1 MEPKVNYVLV
11 GSFVAL
17 LGAAILAGI
26 LWLGKSDYRGS
37 YDRYEAYMTESVAG
51 LSVDS
56 SVKYRGVD
64 VGRVKAIALGPDN
77 PEEVLLTLD
86 IVRGTPVKTDTIA
99 VLETQGLTGLA
110 TINLTGGSREAPS
123 LQAQAGQAYPVIK
136 TGPSLFARLDKT
148 ASRLLSEEGLARLLA
163 DLDLAA
169 KGVAN
174 VLDEGNR
181 TTLTKT
187 IKDLAEVAQIIASH
201 KAQIE
206 QSLNGA
212 AKSAENLSKLTASL
226 NAQVPPMLAGINKSV
241 SVMDAAT
248 DELARTTKTVGSV
261 VNDARP
267 ELQQFT
273 KRTLPEAGQLV
284 TELRQL
290 TSTLTRVA
298 RELEREPSSL
308 VFGRKTPSRG
318 PGE

>member
-1 MEPKVNYVLV
+1 MEPKVNYLLV

-17 LGAAILAGI
+17 LGAAVLAGI
-26 LWLGKSDYRGS
+26 LWLGKTDYRGA
-37 YDRYEAYMTESVAG
+37 YDRYEAYMKESVAG

-56 SVKYRGVD
+56 TVKYRGVD
-64 VGRVKAIALGPDN
+64 VGRIKAIALNLDN

-86 IVRGTPVKTDTIA
+86 IMHGTPIKTDTIA

-110 TINLTGGSREAPS
+110 TINLTGGSREASP

-136 TGPSLFARLDKT
+136 TGPSLFSRFDEA
-148 ASRLLSEEGLARLLA
+148 ASRILSEEGVAKLLA

-174 VLDEGNR
+174 VLDEDNR
-181 TTLTKT
+181 TVLKKT
-187 IKDLAEVAQIIASH
+187 IGDLSDVAQTIAAH

-212 AKSAENLSKLTASL
+212 AKSADNLVKLTASL
-226 NAQVPPMLAGINKSV
+226 NAQVPPLLDGINKSV
-241 SVMDAAT
+241 TALGTAT
-248 DELARTTKTVGSV
+248 DELARTSKSVGAV
-261 VNDARP
+261 VNEAKP
-267 ELQQFT
+267 ELQQLT
-273 KRTLPEAGQLV
+273 KRTLPEAGLLI

-290 TSTLTRVA
+290 TASLTRVA

-308 VFGRKTPSRG
+308 VFGRKAPSRG